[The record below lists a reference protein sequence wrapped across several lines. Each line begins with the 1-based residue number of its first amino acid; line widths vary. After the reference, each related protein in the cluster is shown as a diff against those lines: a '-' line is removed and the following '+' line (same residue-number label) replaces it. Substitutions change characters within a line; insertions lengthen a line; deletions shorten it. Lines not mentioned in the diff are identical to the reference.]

1 MSTLEA
7 QITAD
12 TKLDR
17 IAYLSTRN
25 ADKEFTSLMH
35 HVNVES
41 LRRCYQQLDGK
52 KAVGVDGI
60 SKAQFGEDLS
70 ANLEEL
76 IAKMK
81 SMSYRPG
88 PIRQVLIPKEG
99 KAGATRPLG
108 ISNLLDKLVQKR
120 FQEILEAIYE
130 PIFLDCSYGFRPGRG
145 CHDAIKALRDHLHE
159 NEVET
164 VLDVDLSNFFGTIDQ
179 NLLVE
184 ILERKIKDPL
194 FIRYI
199 WRMFKSGLLAD
210 GELIYSEEGV
220 VQGSCCSPVLA
231 NIYAHYV
238 IDEWIECVVKRNCE
252 QGSVKMYRYAD
263 DSLIVCRYEKD
274 AIRIKESLG
283 KRLAKFGLKMNEDK
297 TKLVKFS
304 KSQSAKGIPQET
316 FDFLGFT
323 FYIGRSK
330 WGKALVKLKTCGKR
344 LRSKLKKV
352 NEWARM
358 NRSRYKLD
366 ELWQRFI
373 ARMRGHIQYYGVSFN
388 MKAVSKYVHESTQ
401 IMFKWLNRRSQR
413 KSFTWEEFNLLLQRC
428 PLPDVV
434 VKHRLF

>member
-1 MSTLEA
+1 MSTTGA
-7 QITAD
+7 QVTAY
-12 TKLDR
+12 TALDR
-17 IAYLSTRN
+17 IAYLSTRR
-25 ADKEFTSLMH
+25 ADQEFTSLMH
-35 HVNVES
+35 HVNVEA
-41 LRRCYQQLDGK
+41 LRSCYQKLDGK
-52 KAVGVDGI
+52 KAIGADGI
-60 SKAQFGEDLS
+60 SKAQFGEDLC

-76 IAKMK
+76 VAKMK

-88 PIRQVLIPKEG
+88 PVRQVLIPKEG
-99 KAGATRPLG
+99 KRGATRPLG

-120 FQEILEAIYE
+120 FQEILEAIYD
-130 PIFLDCSYGFRPGRG
+130 PIFLDCSYGFRPGRS
-145 CHDAIKALRDHLHE
+145 CHDAIKALDKHLYQQ
-159 NEVET
+159 EVET
-164 VLDVDLSNFFGTIDQ
+164 VIDVDLENFFGTIDQ

-184 ILERKIKDPL
+184 MLERKIKDPG

-210 GELIYSEEGV
+210 GELIYEEEGV

-231 NIYAHYV
+231 NIFAHYV
-238 IDEWIECVVKRNCE
+238 IDEWFHHEVKRHCE
-252 QGSVKMYRYAD
+252 AGAVQMYRYAD
-263 DSLIVCRYEKD
+263 DLIIVCRYEKD

-304 KSQSAKGIPQET
+304 KSQSAKGILQET

-330 WGKALVKLKTCGKR
+330 RGKALVKLKTCGKR

-373 ARMRGHIQYYGVSFN
+373 ARMRGHIHYFGVSFN
-388 MKAVSKYVHESTQ
+388 MKAVSKYVYKSTQ